1 MSRCLSMVSTAI
13 MSIVCV
19 CVVGGCALQGDEQ
32 NDPPASDPVTQ
43 DLSTPQLL
51 TYFQSFNTDQFGQI
65 SLSGILDIRD
75 YKEVDLEI
83 LQFPTNVPNMTVSVQ
98 MGKLSGS
105 TLGASVGTFA
115 LNSATIIRKFAVVGP
130 EVSLVFTGGPPNT
143 TVGINAW
150 IFLH

>member
-19 CVVGGCALQGDEQ
+19 CVVGGCALQGDQ
-32 NDPPASDPVTQ
+32 QDDPPASDPVTQ

-65 SLSGILDIRD
+65 FLSGILDIRD

-83 LQFPTNVPNMTVSVQ
+83 LQSPGSVPNITVGVH
-98 MGKLSGS
+98 MGKISGS
-105 TLGASVGTFA
+105 TLSATVGSFA
-115 LNSATIIRKFAVVGP
+115 LNSATVIHKFAVVGP
-130 EVSLVFTGGPPNT
+130 EVSVVLTGGPPNT
-143 TVGINAW
+143 SVGINAW
-150 IFLH
+150 VFLH